1 MRVRVLHPDGH
12 TRLPGHVRGHRG
24 VVLLAHPAFVF
35 PDANAHG
42 RKDDPQ
48 YVYAVQFRA
57 RDLWGEGDHVV
68 MVDLFEP
75 YLEQAA

>member
-1 MRVRVLHPDGH
+1 MYVGIAGWCCWRIPRSSSRTP
-12 TRLPGHVRGHRG
+12 TP
-24 VVLLAHPAFVF
+24 
-35 PDANAHG
+35 HG

-48 YVYAVQFRA
+48 YVYAVQFLA